1 MSNSGDD
8 ENAARRILVGGIGN
22 VLMGDDG
29 IGPFIARLIES
40 RYDFPENVSVVDLG
54 TPGLDLVVH
63 LSRYETAILV
73 DAVDNGAPAGSLTLY
88 SKSDIVRHGPPV
100 RMDPHSPALAET
112 LLLGDFSGEG
122 PKEVALI
129 GVTGQSYEFD
139 TGLSEPVS
147 QSVEQIVTTVIALLS
162 QLGVQVFPRRTQQD
176 PGIWWQQ
183 QMMTVAESR

>member
-1 MSNSGDD
+1 MT
-8 ENAARRILVGGIGN
+8 RILIGGIGN

-40 RYDFPENVSVVDLG
+40 RYDFPENISVVDLG

-63 LSRYETAILV
+63 LSRHDIAILV
-73 DAVDNGAPAGSLTLY
+73 DAVDNGRRAGSITLY
-88 SKSDIVRHGPPV
+88 DKSDIVRHGPPV

-129 GVTGQSYEFD
+129 GVTGQNYEFD
-139 TGLSEPVS
+139 TGLSEPVRR
-147 QSVEQIVTTVIALLS
+147 SVEPIVTCVIAQLS
-162 QLGVQVFPRRTQQD
+162 QLGVQVSPRPTQQD
-176 PGIWWQQ
+176 PGIWWQHDAA
-183 QMMTVAESR
+183 TVAAI